1 MDARTAKRVARVEH
15 IKQQAYYSFACDR
28 PEPDPL
34 SANVSTR
41 LWKHNMRVWVN
52 ALKAS
57 CGGAP
62 KLERIAGAEQLRI

>member
-1 MDARTAKRVARVEH
+1 MDARTAKRVAQVEH
-15 IKQQAYYSFACDR
+15 VKQQAYYSFACDR

-57 CGGAP
+57 YDGAP
-62 KLERIAGAEQLRI
+62 KLERIGGAEQLRI